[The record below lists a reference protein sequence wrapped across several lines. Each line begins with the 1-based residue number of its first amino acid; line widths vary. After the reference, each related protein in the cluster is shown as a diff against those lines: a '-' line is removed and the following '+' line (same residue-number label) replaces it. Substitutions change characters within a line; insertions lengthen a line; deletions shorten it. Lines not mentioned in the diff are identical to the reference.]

1 MSISRPSDRSW
12 VGALGEAGWGLVA
25 DRLLHGAC
33 HALNGRATSLSGLL
47 YLLESGNRDP
57 SDLHSV
63 FEPEV
68 ALLEEVI
75 GLLRLLP
82 DDGVGPEIIVP
93 QEVLPFL
100 STALSYQRGLETME
114 LRLHTSPDIPAV
126 RCDPTLLHRSLLLL
140 VTRVAELGKT
150 RGAEGVRVTAGDEG
164 GGLLLSFE
172 SVGGVESVEGAGST
186 SLSLVPLP
194 EELDEVL
201 GRVLDD
207 WGVALESGEEEEA
220 VYRLLFPPP

>member
-12 VGALGEAGWGLVA
+12 VGALGEAGWGRLA

-57 SDLHSV
+57 SDLYSV

-68 ALLEEVI
+68 ALLEEVV

-82 DDGVGPEIIVP
+82 DDGAGAEVIVP

-100 STALSYQRGLETME
+100 STALTYQRGLETME
-114 LRLHTSPDIPAV
+114 VRLHIPPDTPAV
-126 RCDPTLLHRSLLLL
+126 RCDSTLLHRSLLLL
-140 VTRVAELGKT
+140 VTRVAELGKA

-172 SVGGVESVEGAGST
+172 SVGGVEPVEGAEST
-186 SLSLVPLP
+186 SLPFVPLP
-194 EELDEVL
+194 DELDGILVGVL
-201 GRVLDD
+201 GD
-207 WGVALESGEEEEA
+207 WGVALKPGGKEEV
-220 VYRLLFPPP
+220 VYRLRFPPP